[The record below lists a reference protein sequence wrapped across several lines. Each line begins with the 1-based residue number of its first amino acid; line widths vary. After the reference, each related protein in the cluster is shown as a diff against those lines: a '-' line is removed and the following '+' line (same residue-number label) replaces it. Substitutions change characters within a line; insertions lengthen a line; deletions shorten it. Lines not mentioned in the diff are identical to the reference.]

1 MDRLEI
7 PKGIRGRELTEHL
20 EHEMREFIGS
30 IITDPVKLTSFVD
43 LWSSN
48 LGMHQYSINNVILA
62 FRQYPRVSMLAGFR
76 KWEKLNRTIIKGSKA
91 IKILAP
97 LQKKVKTDE
106 ECSED
111 YYAIYGWKYVNVFDV
126 NQTKG
131 EEPLEFGHS
140 DKVKGLS
147 DVSFEQ
153 LTTISP
159 LPVKIRY
166 NGTSNGSISPEKI
179 VIAPKKSESA
189 MIACLCHE
197 LSHYYLQHL
206 ESDLDRET
214 KEQEAEICSF
224 LICSYLGLDN
234 EKAKYYAGVWKG
246 SDKIKVRGPRIIAA
260 AEKIIRKIESI

>member
-7 PKGIRGRELTEHL
+7 PKGIRGRELTEFL
-20 EHEMREFIGS
+20 VDSMSEFTNS
-30 IITDPVKLTSFVD
+30 IVQDPQKIERFIS
-43 LWSSN
+43 LWSGN
-48 LGMHQYSINNVILA
+48 LGLHDYSIGNCILA
-62 FRQYPRVSMLAGFR
+62 WLQYPKVSMIAGMK
-76 KWEKLNRTIIKGSKA
+76 KWNSLDRRISRGEKA

-97 LQKKVKTDE
+97 LTRKVKDKETDE
-106 ECSED
+106 EF
-111 YYAIYGWKYVNVFDV
+111 YMLKGFKYVNVWDV
-126 NQTKG
+126 NQTTG
-131 EEPLEFGHS
+131 APLEFGHS
-140 DKVKGLS
+140 DKVKGIS
-147 DVSFEQ
+147 DVSFEK

-159 LPVKIRY
+159 LPVEIQYK
-166 NGTSNGSISPEKI
+166 GTSNGCISPEKI
-179 VIAPKKSESA
+179 IIAPKKSESA

-246 SDKIKVRGPRIIAA
+246 SDKIKVHGPRIIAA
-260 AEKIIRKIESI
+260 AEKIIRAIESL